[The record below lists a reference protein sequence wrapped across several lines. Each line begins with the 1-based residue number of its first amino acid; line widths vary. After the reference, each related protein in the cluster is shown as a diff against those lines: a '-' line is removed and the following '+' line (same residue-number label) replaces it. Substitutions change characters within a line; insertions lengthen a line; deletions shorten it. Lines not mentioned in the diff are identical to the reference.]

1 MLRKILIAIVT
12 VAVVLYA
19 FYLINSTSEVKDEIL
34 RNDSGFVNILKGKE
48 FSAVAYYKDKI
59 YAGGIQGLYLIDPV
73 TFQYEELEDNGKAF
87 KTVRAI
93 YIDRDMLWVGH
104 ENGIAILGD
113 GKNQR
118 IGKEEG
124 MADPKV
130 IDIARADENTMY
142 AATYSGVAKISDNG
156 ISYMTVKDGLPAD
169 TIKTILKDS
178 FGWIWFGAYTSRGG
192 GVVCK
197 KGNEV
202 QSFDIGNGL
211 VHNCITSIVEMHGH
225 KILVGGGVFTEGGA
239 NILEY
244 TGEKWKIIKTIK
256 KEDGLAGDKVR
267 NIFIDDH
274 KNIWFCSEYDGVAIF
289 KENGEKAIL
298 TDKNGLSDNEV
309 KKVVQDGDGNYWL
322 ATKNGITIIGRAF
335 I

>member
-156 ISYMTVKDGLPAD
+156 ISYMTVKEGLPAD

-178 FGWIWFGAYTSRGG
+178 FGWIWFGAYTSRG
-192 GVVCK
+192 
-197 KGNEV
+197 
-202 QSFDIGNGL
+202 
-211 VHNCITSIVEMHGH
+211 
-225 KILVGGGVFTEGGA
+225 
-239 NILEY
+239 
-244 TGEKWKIIKTIK
+244 
-256 KEDGLAGDKVR
+256 
-267 NIFIDDH
+267 
-274 KNIWFCSEYDGVAIF
+274 
-289 KENGEKAIL
+289 
-298 TDKNGLSDNEV
+298 
-309 KKVVQDGDGNYWL
+309 
-322 ATKNGITIIGRAF
+322 
-335 I
+335 